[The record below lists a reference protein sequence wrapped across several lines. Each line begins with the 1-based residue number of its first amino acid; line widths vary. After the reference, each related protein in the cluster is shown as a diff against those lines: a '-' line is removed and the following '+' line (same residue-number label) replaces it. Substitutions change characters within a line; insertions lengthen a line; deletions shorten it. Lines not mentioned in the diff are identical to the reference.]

1 MRYLPL
7 GVNEPR
13 GLAVLQGTRPVSEAG
28 TIDAIGELDNVE
40 PTHPL
45 KGLYSIFGKA
55 NPDIEQFSLSNLT
68 AAHVKTYLAH
78 AQAWLRWN
86 YENRKQY
93 TELIREVLKAFV
105 KAVRNE
111 DIYAVEMLVL
121 TITLTAQQSEVE
133 TTEEPEEAADA
144 ST

>member
-1 MRYLPL
+1 MRYLPV

-13 GLAVLQGTRPVSEAG
+13 GLAVLQGTRPVTEAG
-28 TIDAIGELDNVE
+28 AIDALGELDNVE

-45 KGLYSIFGKA
+45 KGLYSIFAKVR
-55 NPDIEQFSLSNLT
+55 PDEEGYSLSNVQ
-68 AAHVKTYLAH
+68 AAHAKTYLAH

-93 TELIREVLKAFV
+93 TELIREVLRAFV
-105 KAVRNE
+105 KPVRNE

-121 TITLTAQQSEVE
+121 TITLIAQQSEVE
-133 TTEEPEEAADA
+133 TTEEPEEPTDA